1 MERGK
6 RGNLSSFFGGAGF
19 YIALLLCVVATG
31 VVGYF
36 ILFGGQPAS
45 DETPPAVT
53 DVTAP
58 DDNVT
63 VEIPSLDMAETEDPA
78 PTAEVL
84 QPQPVEEPAP
94 QPEPVEEVAQVMWPL
109 KGETVSA
116 FSVDELQYSETLG
129 DWRTHD
135 GIDIAAAEG
144 AQVTA
149 AAAGEVTSVVD
160 DYWMGT
166 TVTVDCGDGRELRYA
181 SLQSP
186 AAVSTGDAVSPGDV
200 IGAVGNTALLE
211 EAVGPHLHFTV
222 LQSGVAVD
230 PAAYLARN
238 GAA

>member
-1 MERGK
+1 MENVLYTRIKQLVEYGI
-6 RGNLSSFFGGAGF
+6 RTGLTDERERVYTTN
-19 YIALLLCVVATG
+19 LLLDALREPE
-31 VVGYF
+31 Y
-36 ILFGGQPAS
+36 
-45 DETPPAVT
+45 
-53 DVTAP
+53 
-58 DDNVT
+58 
-63 VEIPSLDMAETEDPA
+63 EDPG
-78 PTAEVL
+78 
-84 QPQPVEEPAP
+84 PVEEA
-94 QPEPVEEVAQVMWPL
+94 AQVMWPL

-144 AQVTA
+144 TQVTA

-200 IGAVGNTALLE
+200 IGAVGSTALLE